1 MCSGFFVSK
10 PALDGRLPLHQVT
23 AVRVMILGLDC
34 APPALVFERYAGSLP
49 HLSALR
55 EGGTW
60 GPLRS
65 SEPPITVPAWACMTS
80 GRDPGELGLYGFR
93 NRRRDRSYD
102 LRVASSKD
110 VRQKRL
116 WERASDAGLRAAS
129 LFVPLTSPVTPIRG
143 TMVSCFLSDGTK
155 TFFPPNKAKSFE
167 ERFGPYQ
174 SDVSD
179 FRSDELSRIFDELE
193 AMRTQHFSMAK
204 AVWVEEKPDFM
215 MMVEMGPDRLHHAAW
230 HHMDPSSPRYVAGNP
245 WEEKARAYYS
255 ALDASVGDMLSVAG
269 DACVM
274 VVSDH
279 GARSMVAGVALN
291 DLLVQLGW
299 LTLLREPNGVEPL
312 RSCVDWSKTRAWAEG
327 GYYARLFLNVE
338 GREPQGVIPSSKQR
352 EAEDELAA
360 ALEDAL
366 SPRGIDVRAVRPR
379 EAYAETQGEPPD
391 LMVYLGDLAY
401 RALGTVGHSDVVVAT
416 NDTGPDGCNHDW
428 NGIFI
433 GAGPGLKPRGQIQG
447 ASLYDIAPTALG
459 CLGLPHEDLRGSNLF
474 HVNDEPAHNS

>member
-1 MCSGFFVSK
+1 MCSGFLPAK
-10 PALDGRLPLHQVT
+10 PALDGSLCLHQVT

-34 APPALVFERYAGSLP
+34 APPALVFERYADSLP

-55 EGGTW
+55 ERGTW

-110 VRQKRL
+110 VRPKRL
-116 WERASDAGLRAAS
+116 WDRASDAGLRASS

-143 TMVSCFLSDGTK
+143 TMVGCFLSDGTK
-155 TFFPPNKAKSFE
+155 TFFPPNKATAFE

-179 FRSDELSRIFDELE
+179 FRSDELGRIFDELD

-230 HHMDPSSPRYVAGNP
+230 HHMDPASARYEAGNP
-245 WEEKARAYYS
+245 WEDKARAYYS
-255 ALDASVGDMLSVAG
+255 ALDASVGEMLSVAG

-291 DLLVQLGW
+291 DLLRELGW
-299 LTLLREPNGVEPL
+299 LTLLREPNGIEPL

-338 GREPQGVIPSSKQR
+338 GREPSGVIPAATQR
-352 EAEDELAA
+352 SAEDELAV
-360 ALEDAL
+360 ALERAL
-366 SPRGIDVRAVRPR
+366 APRGIDVRAVRPR
-379 EAYAETQGEPPD
+379 DAYAETHGEPPD

-401 RALGTVGHSDVVVAT
+401 RALGTVGHPDVVVAN

-428 NGIFI
+428 NGIFL
-433 GAGPGLKPRGQIQG
+433 GAGPGLEPRGRIEG

-459 CLGLPHEDLRGSNLF
+459 CLGLPHDDLRGNNLF
-474 HVNDEPAHNS
+474 KP